1 MTQYTIEN
9 PVFRVY
15 VIAAALMVLK
25 MALQSWMTVYRMT
38 KVKGGFRSPEDIKK
52 SPLNRDPSPE
62 QLQPNE
68 YVERSRRLHL
78 NDCENIPPFLVVG
91 LLFVAVA
98 PPLWRGLEPIYQKG
112 RTDAE
117 LGVRRLWQGWNS
129 HSRVVV
135 NDMHSPV
142 AREINIDGSAT
153 TALMHLSRLATP
165 ETAAGSRAARAPS
178 PNQRNEAAIASRP
191 PGGLLT
197 NGSPRSRGGS
207 QRSASRE
214 SRTTSA
220 YIASSPRRLSA
231 PRSRP
236 SSQAANRATA
246 MGPTAKRPT
255 ARRADIGES

>member
-52 SPLNRDPSPE
+52 SPLNPDPKPE

-98 PPLWRGLEPIYQKG
+98 PPLWLAQTLLYGY
-112 RTDAE
+112 
-117 LGVRRLWQGWNS
+117 
-129 HSRVVV
+129 VVTRALHFLAYV
-135 NDMHSPV
+135 
-142 AREINIDGSAT
+142 
-153 TALMHLSRLATP
+153 TAQLHDV
-165 ETAAGSRAARAPS
+165 RAAMWTPGS
-178 PNQRNEAAIASRP
+178 LAI
-191 PGGLLT
+191 
-197 NGSPRSRGGS
+197 
-207 QRSASRE
+207 
-214 SRTTSA
+214 
-220 YIASSPRRLSA
+220 
-231 PRSRP
+231 
-236 SSQAANRATA
+236 
-246 MGPTAKRPT
+246 
-255 ARRADIGES
+255 IGMAVYTITQVV